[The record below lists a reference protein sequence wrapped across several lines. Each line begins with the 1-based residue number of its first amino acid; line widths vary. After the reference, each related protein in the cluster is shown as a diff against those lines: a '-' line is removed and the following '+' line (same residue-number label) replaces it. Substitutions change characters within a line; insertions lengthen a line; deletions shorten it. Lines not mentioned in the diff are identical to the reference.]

1 MRESKRNVRL
11 KWLRD
16 HGSPPLDKTKG
27 VPCGQRPPNQLIW
40 GHSLDDFF
48 WIARIEGILPGAA
61 FDGVECLTIWS
72 RSMVRESK
80 DSGYND
86 DEHKREPPPR
96 KRKPWPLLKLPKR
109 MNAESRK
116 YGFGVIDPG
125 SDYDSDDDEFK
136 CHTALIDVDSDNEEK
151 TRLLSNRDAF
161 RKLLEKG
168 FNKDWPPGRGQLI
181 QEAVKKGKISI
192 DDGPKLL
199 VFKDIIVYVVR
210 YNTRKPKFI
219 EDRKGKSTAWFA
231 DPNML
236 CIFSIAFMQRRTNS
250 PRSILPGP
258 SQPVRAGRFAHRSI
272 RDQNPSFF

>member
-1 MRESKRNVRL
+1 MRESK
-11 KWLRD
+11 
-16 HGSPPLDKTKG
+16 H
-27 VPCGQRPPNQLIW
+27 
-40 GHSLDDFF
+40 
-48 WIARIEGILPGAA
+48 
-61 FDGVECLTIWS
+61 
-72 RSMVRESK
+72 
-80 DSGYND
+80 SGYND

-125 SDYDSDDDEFK
+125 SDYDSDDDEFN

-199 VFKDIIVYVVR
+199 VFKDISEAYFLARRDCVTCWNVGTLRCPDCTVNPPPVVYVVR

-231 DPNML
+231 DPNMP